1 MRWCELAWRVDIIG
15 CGLFCDLVLVEAS
28 YWRELTMAAF
38 SFWFKLGKER
48 NNELQRLCLLLE
60 YFHICLSSK
69 LLQLVSVT
77 KGLFF
82 TAFTVFTAFT
92 AFTVF
97 HCFHCFLC
105 FHCFGRIWKLT
116 VLYCLLTDSP
126 PSPTKHSKLI
136 GKQRKQWVASGSLR
150 QSPKSGRPVT
160 TRKIMIMLMIYNDLW
175 LFAHSRG
182 VTLVTKG

>member
-1 MRWCELAWRVDIIG
+1 
-15 CGLFCDLVLVEAS
+15 
-28 YWRELTMAAF
+28 MAAF

-92 AFTVF
+92 AFTV
-97 HCFHCFLC
+97 LEES
-105 FHCFGRIWKLT
+105 
-116 VLYCLLTDSP
+116 DS
-126 PSPTKHSKLI
+126 
-136 GKQRKQWVASGSLR
+136 SLF
-150 QSPKSGRPVT
+150 S
-160 TRKIMIMLMIYNDLW
+160 
-175 LFAHSRG
+175 LFSD
-182 VTLVTKG
+182 